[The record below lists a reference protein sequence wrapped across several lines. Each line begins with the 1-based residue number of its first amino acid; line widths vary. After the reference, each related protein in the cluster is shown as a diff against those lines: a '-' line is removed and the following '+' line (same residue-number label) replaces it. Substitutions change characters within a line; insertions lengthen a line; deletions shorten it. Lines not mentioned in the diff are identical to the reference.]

1 MNTYTRLARSPL
13 IMKITRN
20 QLRRLIKEE
29 LAESEETALNSP
41 REAGRQWAYRNLADA
56 VDSALGSGLSNDDI
70 RNVIEEI
77 IGSAEAPELTTYLVR
92 IVTSM
97 AKDDPEADI
106 ATIQEQLS
114 AILDDALENAVN
126 QFLG

>member
-1 MNTYTRLARSPL
+1 VNTYTRLARSPL

>member
-1 MNTYTRLARSPL
+1 
-13 IMKITRN
+13 MKITRN